1 MFFYKNPRVVGSENW
16 QDVVIVRGQSSSA
29 GIGMVAEMVAQHQE
43 CHWLMCGA
51 MSQKPW
57 KQKSTF
63 NSKAFMLFTSFHIC
77 VSLICDQA

>member
-1 MFFYKNPRVVGSENW
+1 MFFNKKPRVVGSENW

-51 MSQKPW
+51 MSLRHGNN
-57 KQKSTF
+57 KSTF
-63 NSKAFMLFTSFHIC
+63 NSKALC
-77 VSLICDQA
+77 VSYLFMFAFDL